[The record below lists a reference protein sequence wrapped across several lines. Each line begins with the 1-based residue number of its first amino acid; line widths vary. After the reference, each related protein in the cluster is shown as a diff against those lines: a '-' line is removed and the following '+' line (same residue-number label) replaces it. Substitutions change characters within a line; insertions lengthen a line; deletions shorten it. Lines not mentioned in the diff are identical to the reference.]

1 MEREYEMINTI
12 DDGAAAVAKDF
23 VNKYRSSKKAAMSDD
38 AIAEVGSQIVKRA
51 RIQKP
56 VVAKKS
62 PTASKKSQAR
72 ALFVAKHTAAEVAS
86 ILEITYAN
94 AHYHLRAFRKAGG
107 DIGFPIGG
115 I

>member
-56 VVAKKS
+56 AVAKKS
-62 PTASKKSQAR
+62 PTASRKSQ
-72 ALFVAKHTAAEVAS
+72 AKHTAAEVAS

>member
-1 MEREYEMINTI
+1 MNREYKMVNTI
-12 DDGAAAVAKDF
+12 DDGAAVVAKDF
-23 VNKYRSSKKAAMSDD
+23 ISKYRSSKKPALSDD
-38 AIAEVGSQIVKRA
+38 AIAEIGTQIVKRA

-56 VVAKKS
+56 AVAKKS

-72 ALFVAKHTAAEVAS
+72 ALFVAGHTAAEVAS

-107 DIGFPIGG
+107 DIGQPAP
-115 I
+115 